1 MTCYMAQGILLNI
14 MQQPKWEKN
23 LKRIDTC
30 ICITESLCCTLET
43 NTILLYL
50 INYMKVKE
58 SVAQSYKTLF
68 GMDCSSPGSSVS
80 GILQARILEWAA
92 ISFSRGSSQPRD
104 QTCVYCLGWSD
115 SLPLA
120 PSFCHVSSLFP
131 DMSRVFQ
138 WCHSCSFHVELHFLS
153 SFTSRYLKP
162 VCQSSA

>member
-1 MTCYMAQGILLNI
+1 MTCCMAQGILLNI

-68 GMDCSSPGSSVS
+68 GMDCSPPGSSVS

-104 QTCVYCLGWSD
+104 QTCVYCITGR
-115 SLPLA
+115 
-120 PSFCHVSSLFP
+120 F
-131 DMSRVFQ
+131 
-138 WCHSCSFHVELHFLS
+138 
-153 SFTSRYLKP
+153 FTF
-162 VCQSSA
+162 